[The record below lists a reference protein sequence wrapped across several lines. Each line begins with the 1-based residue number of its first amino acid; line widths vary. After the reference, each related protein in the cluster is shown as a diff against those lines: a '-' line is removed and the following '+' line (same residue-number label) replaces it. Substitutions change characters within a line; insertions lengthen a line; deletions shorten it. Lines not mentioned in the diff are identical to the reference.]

1 MTDDHMVTPC
11 HSFYGRQVIEI
22 TDDHPVIA
30 RVLRLAILSY
40 GQRAQLSMKF
50 NTVEV
55 PSSCDSQQSSSM
67 EIQWSRTDPTQYRWD
82 QIIQLENVC
91 LHQISKIV
99 NKFLEYDSLLFIR
112 EHFHKEPKIYIF
124 SG

>member
-67 EIQWSRTDPTQYRWD
+67 EIQ
-82 QIIQLENVC
+82 
-91 LHQISKIV
+91 
-99 NKFLEYDSLLFIR
+99 
-112 EHFHKEPKIYIF
+112 
-124 SG
+124 